1 MNTIWLNIT
10 TTLNW
15 KRPVVGIVRV
25 ETECT
30 ALALEDENIKFCKY
44 DSDFHR
50 YREVKRSEVISAIEK
65 VKNYK
70 NNSAPAEEEPVVVKM
85 GKIKRSVFKFVE
97 IFPESYRRYFYWLM
111 SRGKKA
117 AKILISPVK
126 RLWSKL
132 KRELQ
137 NEHDIK
143 IGNAKDEDIFSTG
156 DTYLSLGLDWDNE
169 SITYLYRLKEKYK
182 LKIVLCCYDT
192 IPVKY
197 PHYCI
202 GDVASEFAKYLADL
216 AWCADKILCIS
227 KCTKNDLENLLNAIG
242 APVPELKVFT
252 LGSEI
257 KPYEEG
263 EISKEVKKL
272 LGKEYILYVSTIER
286 RKNHETLYK
295 TYIRILEK
303 REKVPTLVFVGMN
316 GWGIN
321 DLMSDIKLNPRVGG
335 NIVILNYVSDYELSE
350 LYKRCLFTVYPS
362 LYEGWGLPVAESL
375 EYGKFCLA
383 SNVASI
389 PEVGGNLIEYLD
401 PWNVQEWVEKIE
413 YYFDNR
419 DKLAESE
426 KIIKEKY
433 KTQKWHDTAREVF
446 RECKVF
452 ND

>member
-1 MNTIWLNIT
+1 MSTVWLNIT

-15 KRPVVGIVRV
+15 NRPVVGIVRV

-30 ALALEDENIKFCKY
+30 AFALEEAGVKFCRF
-44 DSDFHR
+44 DSNFHR
-50 YREVKRSEVISAIEK
+50 YKEVERAEVITAMERI
-65 VKNYK
+65 KNYK
-70 NNSAPAEEEPVVVKM
+70 KDQVSVEGKPAIVKI
-85 GKIKRSVFKFVE
+85 GKVKKSIFKFVE
-97 IFPESYRRYFYWLM
+97 IFPEGYRKYLYWLM
-111 SRGKKA
+111 SKGKKV
-117 AKILISPVK
+117 AKALISFARRVW
-126 RLWSKL
+126 LKL
-132 KRELQ
+132 KRKFQKAHVVEIEN
-137 NEHDIK
+137 NED
-143 IGNAKDEDIFSTG
+143 GDIFSPG
-156 DTYLSLGLDWDNE
+156 DAYISLGLDWDNKDLM
-169 SITYLYRLKEKYK
+169 YLYKLKGKYK
-182 LKIVLCCYDT
+182 LKVILCCYDT

-197 PHYCI
+197 PHYCV
-202 GDVASEFAKYLADL
+202 GDVASKFAKYFADF
-216 AWCADKILCIS
+216 AWCSDKILCIS
-227 KCTKNDLENLLNAIG
+227 KCTKNDLENMLCEIG
-242 APVPELKVFT
+242 APIPELKVFK

-263 EISKEVKKL
+263 EISKEVKKV

-286 RKNHETLYK
+286 RKNHETLYRAY
-295 TYIRILEK
+295 TRILEK
-303 REKVPTLVFVGMN
+303 RGKGPILVFVGMK
-316 GWGIN
+316 GWGVD
-321 DLMSDIKLNPRVGG
+321 DLMSDIKLDPRVGG

-375 EYGKFCLA
+375 EYGKLCLA